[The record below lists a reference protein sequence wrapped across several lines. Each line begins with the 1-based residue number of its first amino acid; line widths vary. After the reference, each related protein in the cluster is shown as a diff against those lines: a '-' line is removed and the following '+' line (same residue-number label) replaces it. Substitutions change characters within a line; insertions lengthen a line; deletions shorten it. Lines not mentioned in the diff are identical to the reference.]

1 LWGISHKGADLFRDM
16 SREKEKVAGLLLAA
30 GASTRMGQPKQLLP
44 VGEETLLDLILG
56 EALRSDLDLIVLVL
70 GSMAQEMKEG
80 LRTGL
85 HHPKLKIVENKNY
98 RDGISTSIITGLSE
112 VEDVF
117 DHVMIILADMPL
129 INSSL
134 INLLLHEYLASHWQ
148 LGAIKL
154 IGRRSHPV
162 IIGRQFYDEIYRL
175 KGDVG
180 ARDLFVK
187 YADQVYLV
195 EPKEDYDDV
204 DIDTM
209 EEYLEFKESLDHSSE
224 NSGSNEP

>member
-1 LWGISHKGADLFRDM
+1 M
-16 SREKEKVAGLLLAA
+16 SKEKKKVAGLLLAA
-30 GASTRMGQPKQLLP
+30 GTSTRMGQPKQLLR
-44 VGEETLLDLILG
+44 VGGETLLDRILN
-56 EALRSDLDLIVLVL
+56 EVLSSDLDLALLVL
-70 GSMAQEMKEG
+70 GSQAQEIKKSLG
-80 LRTGL
+80 TALR
-85 HHPKLKIVENKNY
+85 HPKLKIIENKNY
-98 RDGISTSIITGLSE
+98 LDGISTSIITGLSE

-134 INLLLHEYLASHWQ
+134 INLLLHEYLASPWQ

-162 IIGRQFYDEIYRL
+162 IIGRPFYDELYRL

-187 YADQVYLV
+187 YADQVCLV
-195 EPKEDYDDV
+195 EPEQDYDDV

-209 EEYLEFKESLDHSSE
+209 EEYLEFKESLDQDPE
-224 NSGSNEP
+224 NSGSREPQ